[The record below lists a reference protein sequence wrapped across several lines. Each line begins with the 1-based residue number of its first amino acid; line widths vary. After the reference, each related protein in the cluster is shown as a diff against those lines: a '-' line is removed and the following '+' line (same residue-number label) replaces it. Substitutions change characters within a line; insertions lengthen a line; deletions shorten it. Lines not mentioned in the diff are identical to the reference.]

1 MKLRL
6 ALPGHEF
13 VVAFYQFQKVVRLDD
28 VGKDDCALLGHLI
41 DEVS

>member
-6 ALPGHEF
+6 PSRAMS